1 VESKA
6 RAKGNGK
13 GEKAPRSEVRG
24 HLLPLFFLNTRQAK
38 PTVQC
43 NALRYRATSLG
54 VDCHR

>member
-1 VESKA
+1 MESKA
-6 RAKGNGK
+6 RASVK

-38 PTVQC
+38 PTVQY

-54 VDCHR
+54 FDDHR